1 MFTAAVDRNYSGAIR
16 ISEGHYYLDDGEN
29 LRYVLFQKRC
39 GRVSGDEQVK
49 LLLFYHSCLNG
60 SRPRGRNPCLVETD
74 RLLRKA
80 VPLMT
85 VISDTEHV
93 VQLAGLGTDLGRRLD
108 GAFDRCAHR
117 CVGFGSIDAGNP
129 ATLAISGKVMV
140 FRPRNS
146 VIDPAVAGLKRQ
158 N

>member
-1 MFTAAVDRNYSGAIR
+1 MTP
-16 ISEGHYYLDDGEN
+16 ET
-29 LRYVLFQKRC
+29 LRYFSIPKAMWESI
-39 GRVSGDEQVK
+39 GGEQVK

-74 RLLRKA
+74 HLLRKA

-129 ATLAISGKVMV
+129 RDTGD
-140 FRPRNS
+140 FRQS
-146 VIDPAVAGLKRQ
+146 
-158 N
+158 